1 MTNANKYQSLNI
13 SGMTCANCA
22 KGIEKHLSKQGI
34 KEVNVDFSNSEAH
47 YLSENTNV
55 DYVIKEIESIGFKAK
70 KDVIEEKS
78 IVEKLFAFCLI
89 LTIPLFSH
97 MFINENHILQNPIL
111 QFFLALPVY
120 IVGCYYFGRS
130 AWNSLKIGV
139 PNMDVLIMMGTTAAF
154 FYSISGT
161 LIFWGTIEAHQYLF
175 FETTATIIT
184 LVLLGNVL
192 EHRSVKQTTSAIKD
206 LSSIQNLEA
215 KREKTDGTIETV
227 SFKNIVKE
235 DILLVNSGDKVPTD
249 GTIISGEGYFDE
261 SMMTGE
267 SHSILKKSNEDVV
280 GGTILLN
287 GNIKMIAKKVGED
300 TVLSHIIKL
309 IKKAQSDKP
318 NIQRLGDKVSSIFV
332 PLVLLIAILTFTL
345 NYLVFDIS
353 LSQAIM
359 RSIAVLV
366 ISCPCAMGLA
376 TPTAVMVGLG
386 RAAKNGILI
395 KGGNTLEEF
404 AKVKNIV
411 FDKTGTLTTG
421 NFKIDSID
429 CEDKQRKEV
438 VNLLYSLELHSSHPI
453 AKSIIKELENEAIVL
468 ELEEIKEIKG
478 QGIQAKWKGDLY
490 KLGSAHFVNHK
501 EGKQQLFLFK
511 NNGFLA
517 GINCSDEIKENLKET
532 ILELNKEGLSTT
544 MLSGDKIEKCKSVGN
559 AIGIYNVYGEHLPHE
574 KLEKIDHLNKQGL
587 TAMIGDGINDAP
599 ALAKAHVGISLGG
612 STEVAIESA
621 QIVLLNT
628 ENLKQIT
635 LAYKISKHTL
645 KTIKQNL
652 FWAFS
657 YNIVA
662 IPIAALG
669 FLNPMWGALFMA
681 FSDVIVIGNS
691 LRLKRKNISK

>member
-309 IKKAQSDKP
+309 IKKAQSNKP

-332 PLVLLIAILTFTL
+332 PVVLLIAILTFTL
-345 NYLVFDIS
+345 SYLVFDIS